1 MINKIKQYFNN
12 QEPLQIR
19 EKKAA
24 RRYARWQ
31 REKTILEQEREIL
44 EQKQELTSRIWKIKM
59 PFSKLFVIFLFI
71 NFTLLEVFTV
81 WITIQ
86 SFTLAYAIGM
96 MPDFSPLITLLGA
109 ILGQTLSF
117 GIYSYKSKAENTQ
130 GGIVY
135 DLAMAEMNQNNFEQT
150 VG

>member
-1 MINKIKQYFNN
+1 MFYKIKQYFNN
-12 QEPLQIR
+12 KEPLQIR

-24 RRYARWQ
+24 RRYERWK
-31 REKTILEQEREIL
+31 REKVILEQEREIL
-44 EQKQELTSRIWKIKM
+44 EQKHELTSHIWNIKL
-59 PFSKLFVIFLFI
+59 PFSKMFIIFLFI
-71 NFTLLEVFTV
+71 NFTILEIFTA

-86 SFTLAYAIGM
+86 SFTLAYAIGI

-109 ILGQTLSF
+109 ILGQTISF
-117 GIYSYKSKAENTQ
+117 GIYSAKSKAENTK

-135 DLAMAEMNQNNFEQT
+135 DLTMAELEQDNFNQT